1 MQRQLESYEGVSMS
15 FFSQRKKQK
24 EQEDVKAVADL
35 IEEQRLKETAEIYRR
50 GWCVER
56 ATMTVDSES
65 PDIVLRMARAIYE
78 YVYGE
83 PSK

>member
-1 MQRQLESYEGVSMS
+1 MS
-15 FFSQRKKQK
+15 IFLKRK
-24 EQEDVKAVADL
+24 EQADQKAMADL

-50 GWCVER
+50 GWCVDQ
-56 ATMTVDSES
+56 ATCTVDSES
-65 PDIVLRMARAIYE
+65 PDVVIRMAKAIYQ